1 MELKTSFPEKK
12 GILSIAEF
20 SDSAKVETKGS
31 ARNGGAK
38 RNVRIRQK
46 IEAQVHKISRNV
58 ERQMSREQYR
68 RMKKLGLV

>member
-1 MELKTSFPEKK
+1 MEQRTRVTRKNGF
-12 GILSIAEF
+12 F
-20 SDSAKVETKGS
+20 KVEESVSSADVKTKGS

-38 RNVRIRQK
+38 RNVRIRHK